1 MNGKFKV
8 SIHQPAY
15 IPWLGYFDRI
25 AKSDLFIFLDTV
37 QFEKNSFINRNKV
50 KGPNGPHWLT
60 VPVKQK
66 GHLQKK
72 LSSIEIDNTVDW
84 RKKHLKSIYN
94 NYLSCPGFN
103 DKYEKLEILYSSYK
117 EKYLTELCFTQ
128 LQFWLTELNITTKV
142 IRSSSLQTNEV
153 KSNLILELCQ
163 LCNANE
169 YISGPMGKNYLNED
183 EFTKSGIDI
192 YYHIY
197 EHITYPQRFGSFI
210 PCMGII
216 DFWFN
221 RFTY

>member
-1 MNGKFKV
+1 M
-8 SIHQPAY
+8 
-15 IPWLGYFDRI
+15 
-25 AKSDLFIFLDTV
+25 
-37 QFEKNSFINRNKV
+37 
-50 KGPNGPHWLT
+50 
-60 VPVKQK
+60 
-66 GHLQKK
+66 
-72 LSSIEIDNTVDW
+72 
-84 RKKHLKSIYN
+84 YN

-103 DKYEKLEILYSSYK
+103 DKYEKLEILYSSYE